1 MKTSKASKKS
11 AVPLYKGTAAVRLK
25 KTGDVPLLICVVFM
39 ACFGCIMIYSA
50 SSYTAEVQ
58 YGDSLYFVKKQLIG
72 VFLGIAAMVGTCF
85 LPYGKLAK
93 LKFPAIIISVIL
105 LALVFVPGVGIT
117 NYGATRWIGFG
128 GVTLQPSEIAKYAFA
143 LFSAA
148 YFAKNHETV
157 KTVKG
162 VLPVLGVGILFCV
175 LIIIEPNMSIT
186 MCVGLLMLGIIFL
199 SGTNLKTFLII
210 LVPFAVAVPVLII
223 LEPYRL
229 QRLSA
234 FIDPWASPKDEG
246 YQLIQSLYALGNGGI
261 FGRGLFNS
269 TQKYRFLPFAESD
282 FILAIMGEELGYVG
296 LLIFFAACGFIVYR
310 GFKIAK
316 NCKDRFGFLLAA
328 GFTLVYGIQVAINAL
343 VVSGTIPPTGLPL
356 PLISSGNT
364 SLIITMASMGV
375 LYNISKVNKT
385 D

>member
-148 YFAKNHETV
+148 YFAKNHEKV